1 VFMAAMKCP
10 HCGAYAHMTR
20 RWWQGA
26 SGSAHLGYQDYVPP
40 MGCFTCDACEMPMV
54 ARYFDEPTAGIE
66 RSWPLPTGQKQYP
79 DVPRHLASTANEAH
93 VCLGAGS
100 PRGSVT
106 LARSVVEAVAKDK
119 GIAGRNV
126 QAKIDALYEAGHISE
141 AMREAAHEI
150 RFAGNEAAHGG
161 DVVMEQLG
169 TEDAQE
175 IVGLMDAILERVYQE
190 PARVARIREKREL
203 RRQRAESAHTAAA
216 AEPTA

>member
-54 ARYFDEPTAGIE
+54 ATYFDEPTAGIE

-93 VCLGAGS
+93 VCLG
-100 PRGSVT
+100 
-106 LARSVVEAVAKDK
+106 
-119 GIAGRNV
+119 
-126 QAKIDALYEAGHISE
+126 GHISE